1 MSVGTFLAAA
11 LRRPG
16 IVGAVAPSS
25 RHLAAQMVASAAL
38 APGQLV
44 VELGA
49 GTGPMTR
56 ALVAAHPSFP
66 RFALEPDPAMAAV
79 TRAAAPGVEVI
90 EAYAQD
96 LPALLAERGLGP
108 IDRVVSSL
116 PFAVWPPSLQDA
128 VFSGILEAMAP
139 DGRLVTF
146 TYVQSPYVPAGRR
159 ARATLEK
166 HFARVSTSPVVWC
179 NLPPAF
185 VYVCDRSP
193 SGPSRPA

>member
-1 MSVGTFLAAA
+1 MSVATFVAAA

-25 RHLAAQMVASAAL
+25 RHLAAQMVASADL
-38 APGQLV
+38 RPGQLV

-56 ALVAAHPSFP
+56 ALVKAHPSFP
-66 RFALEPDPAMAAV
+66 RFALEPDAAMAAA
-79 TRAAAPGVEVI
+79 TRAAAPGVEVG
-90 EAYAQD
+90 EAYAQA
-96 LPALLAERGLGP
+96 LPQLLAERGLGP

-116 PFAVWPPSLQDA
+116 PFAVWPAALQDD
-128 VFSGILEAMAP
+128 VFAGILEAMAP
-139 DGRLVTF
+139 EGRMVTF

-159 ARATLEK
+159 ARATLER
-166 HFARVSTSPVVWC
+166 HFARVTTSRVVWC

-185 VYVCDRSP
+185 VYICDRRAH
-193 SGPSRPA
+193 GPSRAE